1 MILQELFLFLTI
13 LSISFGELSSTSSY
27 ARKLKTTS
35 NSKYSC
41 DSAGYNEYLSNWTE
55 MEKSSSRDSSSEEYK
70 ERLQYFIDNCKMIN
84 EWNKKDKYKM
94 EFTYY
99 VDWSAE
105 EFNVFGSTSQSYSG
119 IQPII
124 SEIQVSFNNT
134 NHRYLLPS
142 IDPCDDVLKEGE
154 NSIIFTIK

>member
-1 MILQELFLFLTI
+1 
-13 LSISFGELSSTSSY
+13 
-27 ARKLKTTS
+27 
-35 NSKYSC
+35 
-41 DSAGYNEYLSNWTE
+41 

-84 EWNKKDKYKM
+84 EWNKKDKYKL

-105 EFNVFGSTSQSYSG
+105 EFNVFGSTTQRYSG
-119 IQPII
+119 MKPEIPATQPF
-124 SEIQVSFNNT
+124 FNNT
-134 NHRYLLPS
+134 NLRYLLPS

-154 NSIIFTIK
+154 NTLRDTINKPQTCSVS